1 MKLNMR
7 PHFID
12 TVANWVLMQYNAQNY
27 LEKVGKVFGEDYMK
41 LSSRLTTVYNMC
53 FEDFLVFEYKPV
65 FFYYKTGLE
74 YFVEFNP
81 QNLDKEIIAEY
92 KEILETQVA
101 CVFELKRLVPGIGLE
116 LWSSSTG
123 EIFVYTDDTFEAYEP
138 GQLLW
143 ARVGKVNSK
152 YYFVNE
158 YVPPLW
164 PVMGVSKLQITRSLS
179 VQQVALISFADN
191 EEVNKKQREQN
202 KLLAKLATE
211 SFVEFQKI
219 EAAVL
224 QGVKE
229 TKNVF
234 TKTKELFEMVR
245 KDLNIDHL
253 FSLETFNKWIDKTG
267 DDNIDFA
274 FRSLLFFVP
283 EDFLENTNLHERYIE
298 VGQAY
303 INAYLTQKQIEKSL
317 KNLNRSGLDKVKD
330 GENFKFEAMDDIS
343 LEIDGKEIKGKF
355 MTKTYSWREYQDLQF
370 AGHSF
375 LKDGKLKESKE
386 SYIKLAE
393 KLLRDQTLFWPYFRV
408 LANASSTYFMLG
420 EFFMALGLVEAALRL
435 NPKYK
440 FAKMLKKN
448 YLDAINSKKVSTELL
463 DMFYPKSVFAEYEN
477 FLISHNV
484 NLNKEVEHKVKQYK
498 IN

>member
-1 MKLNMR
+1 MR

-191 EEVNKKQREQN
+191 EEVNKKTTR
-202 KLLAKLATE
+202 
-211 SFVEFQKI
+211 
-219 EAAVL
+219 
-224 QGVKE
+224 
-229 TKNVF
+229 TK
-234 TKTKELFEMVR
+234 
-245 KDLNIDHL
+245 
-253 FSLETFNKWIDKTG
+253 
-267 DDNIDFA
+267 
-274 FRSLLFFVP
+274 
-283 EDFLENTNLHERYIE
+283 
-298 VGQAY
+298 
-303 INAYLTQKQIEKSL
+303 
-317 KNLNRSGLDKVKD
+317 
-330 GENFKFEAMDDIS
+330 
-343 LEIDGKEIKGKF
+343 
-355 MTKTYSWREYQDLQF
+355 
-370 AGHSF
+370 
-375 LKDGKLKESKE
+375 
-386 SYIKLAE
+386 
-393 KLLRDQTLFWPYFRV
+393 
-408 LANASSTYFMLG
+408 
-420 EFFMALGLVEAALRL
+420 
-435 NPKYK
+435 
-440 FAKMLKKN
+440 
-448 YLDAINSKKVSTELL
+448 
-463 DMFYPKSVFAEYEN
+463 
-477 FLISHNV
+477 
-484 NLNKEVEHKVKQYK
+484 
-498 IN
+498 

>member
-1 MKLNMR
+1 
-7 PHFID
+7 
-12 TVANWVLMQYNAQNY
+12 
-27 LEKVGKVFGEDYMK
+27 
-41 LSSRLTTVYNMC
+41 
-53 FEDFLVFEYKPV
+53 
-65 FFYYKTGLE
+65 
-74 YFVEFNP
+74 
-81 QNLDKEIIAEY
+81 
-92 KEILETQVA
+92 
-101 CVFELKRLVPGIGLE
+101 
-116 LWSSSTG
+116 
-123 EIFVYTDDTFEAYEP
+123 
-138 GQLLW
+138 
-143 ARVGKVNSK
+143 
-152 YYFVNE
+152 
-158 YVPPLW
+158 
-164 PVMGVSKLQITRSLS
+164 
-179 VQQVALISFADN
+179 
-191 EEVNKKQREQN
+191 
-202 KLLAKLATE
+202 LAKLATE